1 VAGGG
6 AMTYRVV
13 VWATGRAG
21 KALLRNVIAAP
32 DLDLAGVLV
41 YSEAKA
47 GVDAG
52 DLVGLPPTGVVAT
65 TDKAAIAALDADVV
79 CMSPRGNNRDEILDR
94 DVIGLLEAGKNVI
107 STRGYH
113 YPHFVGDDYVR
124 RFDEAGRTGGSTLLS
139 IGNNPGFLGERLLTT
154 LTGGC
159 LRIDRLSLV
168 ETYDCS
174 HIDESTAA
182 RMGFGAAPD
191 EFRADAI
198 VPAYEF
204 LYSHTLHFV
213 CACVGR
219 TVQRVETHAE
229 VTPADAALDGLSV
242 PVPAGAVRAIH
253 LRFTAVVDDQD
264 FFTMENRWFVGDPP
278 AGWDRETG
286 WTLRTVGEPPFVLR
300 LNYDGVTPDDG
311 SKAFLPA
318 LFLNAIPVV
327 VAAQPGILLPSVF
340 APFTTYADRRSLV

>member
-1 VAGGG
+1 
-6 AMTYRVV
+6 MSYRVV

-47 GVDAG
+47 GLDAG
-52 DLVGLPPTGVVAT
+52 DLVGLMATGVLAT
-65 TDKAAIAALDADVV
+65 TDKSTIAGLDADVV
-79 CMSPRGNNRDEILDR
+79 CMSPRGNNRDETLDR
-94 DVIGLLEAGKNVI
+94 DVIRLLESGKNVI

-124 RFDEAGRTGGSTLLS
+124 RFDAAGRAGGSTLLS

-159 LRIDRLSLV
+159 LCIDQLSLV

-174 HIDESTAA
+174 HIDQSTAA
-182 RMGFGAAPD
+182 RMGFGASP
-191 EFRADAI
+191 EGFRAEAI
-198 VPAYEF
+198 VSAYEF
-204 LYSHTLHFV
+204 LYSHTLHYV
-213 CACVGR
+213 TARIGR
-219 TVQRVETHAE
+219 RAQRVDASAQ
-229 VTPADAALDGLSV
+229 VTSADAALEGLSV
-242 PVPAGAVRAIH
+242 PVPAGAVTAIN
-253 LRFTAVVDDQD
+253 LRFTAVVDDRD
-264 FFTMENRWFVGDPP
+264 FFTMENRWFIGDPP
-278 AGWDRETG
+278 HGWDRATG
-286 WTLRTVGEPPFVLR
+286 WTLRTAGQPPFVLR
-300 LNYDGVTPDDG
+300 LNYDGVTPDEG

-327 VAAQPGILLPSVF
+327 VAAQPGLLLPSVF
-340 APFTTYADRRSLV
+340 APFTSALDRRIPA